1 MVMWGAKESKEIFY
15 KTDREIELIRQS
27 CLLNCEVIAYVGSLL
42 KPGIT
47 GKYLDQKA
55 EEMILDKGAL
65 PAFKGFKG
73 YGHTLTVSINAQVV
87 HGIPSEREIVEGDIV
102 SIDCGTIFN
111 GFCGDAAYTYALD
124 GANTNALDL
133 LRITKES
140 LLKGVEQAV
149 IGKRIGDI
157 GFAIF
162 DLCERRNNYG
172 VVRDL
177 TGHGLGR
184 SMHED
189 PEVPNYGK
197 RGTGVVLRKG
207 LVIAIEPMINMGT
220 KEVVSLRDGWTI
232 VTADNKPAAHYEHT
246 VAITGNKPNVLTSF
260 VLIEEKEK
268 NNVNLLEIKSKL

>member
-1 MVMWGAKESKEIFY
+1 MVMWGEKESKEIFY

-47 GKYLDQKA
+47 GKYLDKKA

-73 YGHTLTVSINAQVV
+73 YEYTLTVSINAQVV
-87 HGIPSEREIVEGDIV
+87 HGIPSDRELSESDIV
-102 SIDCGTIFN
+102 SIDCGTLLN
-111 GFCGDAAYTYALD
+111 GFCGDAAYTFAFD
-124 GANTNALDL
+124 GVNTATIEL
-133 LRITKES
+133 LKTTKLS
-140 LLKGVEQAV
+140 LYKGVEQAV
-149 IGKRIGDI
+149 LGKRIGDI

-197 RGTGVVLRKG
+197 KGQGVVLRKG
-207 LVIAIEPMINMGT
+207 LVLAIEPMVNMGT

-246 VAITGNKPNVLTSF
+246 VAITGTKPNILTSF
-260 VLIEEKEK
+260 DLIEENEK
-268 NNVNLLEIKSKL
+268 NNVNLLEISSKL